1 MKKSQLIYSATEP
14 ANTNDT
20 WIDPTNGMVN
30 LKSYK
35 DGMWTP
41 ITPGSIV
48 LRAILF
54 IDGHVCWTSTHTVS
68 IPETSLY
75 NYNQLK
81 PFIEKE
87 EPLDNIVFPDVY
99 LDFLINRGGHLD
111 GSIRIKVDNIRRD
124 TQNHA
129 NYYNYFLE
137 FHKNYN
143 ILGNNCTISNLELHI
158 PKLYEDR
165 SKGIYVLSQNDV
177 YSKKRIFTPSS
188 MVFGKNP
195 YQLKILAGPG
205 ERVTVYPKDERIPIV
220 IEARDPITGK
230 ETIDPTLEG
239 VPVLLN
245 IVLIYSNTN
254 VSPNCPIRIIIKN
267 CKYSEFSNIT
277 FTNSLE
283 ELFPTLY
290 PTDKCRVRMNTNSAY
305 EGTYGDF
312 IIDIREI
319 NVYANFAVCNIT
331 YTPYNT
337 IREI

>member
-41 ITPGSIV
+41 ITSGSIV
-48 LRAILF
+48 LRAILYVV
-54 IDGHVCWTSTHTVS
+54 DGVFADSTHTIS
-68 IPETSLY
+68 IPENNLY

-111 GSIRIKVDNIRRD
+111 ESIRIKVDNIRRD
-124 TQNHA
+124 TKNHA

-165 SKGIYVLSQNDV
+165 IQGIPIISTENMIE
-177 YSKKRIFTPSS
+177 KKRIFTPSS
-188 MVFGKNP
+188 MVFGKNF
-195 YQLKILAGPG
+195 YQQKYGVAPGQRLAL
-205 ERVTVYPKDERIPIV
+205 YPIAEGIPIV
-220 IEARDPITGK
+220 IGNPGSLDSV
-230 ETIDPTLEG
+230 LEG
-239 VPVLLN
+239 MPLRIIIGFRN
-245 IVLIYSNTN
+245 GITH
-254 VSPNCPIRIIIKN
+254 NCPIRIIIKN
-267 CKYSEFSNIT
+267 CKYSEFSDISFSN
-277 FTNSLE
+277 LPE
-283 ELFPTLY
+283 DLY
-290 PTDKCRVRMNTNSAY
+290 TIVGCKVRMNTNSAY

-312 IIDIREI
+312 IIDIKEI
-319 NVYANFAVCNIT
+319 KVYDAFAVCNIT